1 MHRTHIGLLKWF
13 WAIYLVSHDK
23 RGVSAKRLERELEV
37 SYPTAWTMLQKIRKA
52 MGDCDADYQ
61 LAGMVELDDAYFGG
75 PTEGGKRGR
84 GTEKT
89 QVLVGVSLTDKGN
102 PLYVKMSVIDDLKNR
117 TLVTF
122 AEEKIKAGDLSES
135 LCN

>member
-1 MHRTHIGLLKWF
+1 MTVGH
-13 WAIYLVSHDK
+13 A
-23 RGVSAKRLERELEV
+23 V

-52 MGDCDADYQ
+52 MGDRDADYQ

-89 QVLVGVSLTDKGN
+89 PVLVGVSLTDKGN
-102 PLYVKMSVIDDLKNR
+102 PLYVKMSVIDDIKNR
-117 TLVTF
+117 TLVSF
-122 AEEKIKAGDLSES
+122 AEEKNKES
-135 LCN
+135 SP